1 MITKEEAFKLAQET
15 IGQNDRVHLHLTDY
29 EFVCVVEIT
38 FEPRQTKET
47 TKPVVEKNDDGD
59 PIPVPV
65 DDSDFVAI
73 PDGMGPILI
82 DKRTSVIYE
91 TGSDVLYPADCY
103 ADCYLSS
110 GYVRGKP
117 TSTIEISGLADDCAV
132 KDVIELVT
140 AETRVGNAS
149 LKIKLKKLQQ
159 GRDFEIEATT
169 PDSAIS
175 LASSLRALGVKA
187 MQRWIG
193 DGIPQYPDDLVD
205 YDDTTIEIDPD
216 KR

>member
-1 MITKEEAFKLAQET
+1 MITKEEALKLAQET
-15 IGQNDRVHLHLTDY
+15 IGQSDRIHLTLTDY
-29 EFVCVVEIT
+29 EFVCVVEFG
-38 FEPRQTKET
+38 FEPSQSNKTA
-47 TKPVVEKNDDGD
+47 KPVVDKNDDD
-59 PIPVPV
+59 DCIPVPV
-65 DDSDFVAI
+65 ADSDFVDI

-82 DKRTSVIYE
+82 DKRTSVIYG
-91 TGSDVLYPADCY
+91 TGTDVLYPPDCY

-159 GRDFEIEATT
+159 GHDFEIEATT
-169 PDSAIS
+169 SDTAIS